1 MLSRKK
7 FIRQAAL
14 SAGVMMAG
22 PSLLDAAEYF
32 SPLKLTILHTND
44 THSRLDPFPMDGGR
58 NQGLGGVASRAQLIS
73 NIRQEEEQ
81 VLLLDAGDIFQ
92 GTPYFNLYKGEPEI
106 KAMTAMNYDACT
118 IGNHDF
124 DAGMENLATQLSKH
138 ANFPMLVCNYDFTST
153 PMEYKTQPYKIFK
166 KGKLKIGVFG
176 VSIEGKGLIP
186 DSLFG
191 ATKYLD
197 PVQKA
202 NETAEKLKRNENC
215 DMIICLSH
223 LGYQYKGSNQVS
235 DEVLAKESGNID
247 LIIGGHTHTFLDN
260 PVVYSNKKGN
270 DIIVNQ
276 VGFAGIILGRLDF
289 EFTKFSGK
297 KLAKSH
303 TISVIKKTGG

>member
-1 MLSRKK
+1 MLSRKR

-14 SAGVMMAG
+14 SAGAMLAG
-22 PSLLDAAEYF
+22 PSIVNAAEYF

-44 THSRLDPFPMDGGR
+44 THSRLEPFPMDGGR
-58 NQGLGGVASRAQLIS
+58 NQGLGGIAARAQLITQ
-73 NIRQEEEQ
+73 IRQQEEQ
-81 VLLLDAGDIFQ
+81 VLLFDAGDIFQ

-106 KAMTAMNYDACT
+106 KAMSSMKYDATT

-124 DAGMENLATQLSKH
+124 DAGMENLATQLSRH
-138 ANFPMLVCNYDFTST
+138 ANFPMLIANYDFTGT

-176 VSIEGKGLIP
+176 VGIEGRGLIP

-197 PVQKA
+197 PISKA
-202 NETAEKLKRNENC
+202 NEVAGKLKADEKC

-223 LGYQYKGSNQVS
+223 LGYKYKESNIVS
-235 DEVLAKESGNID
+235 DEVLAKETENVD
-247 LIIGGHTHTFLDN
+247 LIIGGHTHTFLDD
-260 PVVYSNKKGN
+260 PIVYKNKKG
-270 DIIVNQ
+270 DDVIVNQ

-289 EFTKFSGK
+289 EFSKFSGK
-297 KLAKSH
+297 KLTKNH
-303 TISVIKKTGG
+303 NISVSQKTGG